1 MLLEQSVD
9 DVNNHTEMNLV
20 NDTSGITQ
28 MNSQIQL
35 NNDYSQVTLTNVNQ
49 DQTQSQVLL
58 DVSESAAYGNR

>member
-1 MLLEQSVD
+1 
-9 DVNNHTEMNLV
+9 MNLV

-58 DVSESAAYGNR
+58 DVSESAAFGNR

>member
-1 MLLEQSVD
+1 
-9 DVNNHTEMNLV
+9 MNLV
-20 NDTSGITQ
+20 NDVSGITQ

-58 DVSESAAYGNR
+58 DVAESGNRPIPAKRNLN